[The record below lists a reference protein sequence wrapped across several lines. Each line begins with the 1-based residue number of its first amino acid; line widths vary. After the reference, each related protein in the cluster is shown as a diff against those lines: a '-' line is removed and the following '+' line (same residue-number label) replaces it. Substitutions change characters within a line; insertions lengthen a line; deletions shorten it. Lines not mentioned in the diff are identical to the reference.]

1 MGELCVSR
9 SSLLLKGDVSV
20 NKPRRLE
27 TAGFLFPG
35 VGLLA
40 VFIIFPILLTAWV
53 SLNHWSML
61 TPLSDMNFV
70 GFENYSKIFEQET
83 FKKALLNTFTY
94 SAANLVVMIPLSLLF
109 GILLYQAALKGT
121 ALVRTLLFLPYI
133 IPSVAVAIVWGYLY
147 SPMFGPFNE
156 ILAFFHIPAQQ
167 WLGSLDQAMMSLV
180 MLNVWQTLGYYV
192 VIVIAG
198 LTEISQDYYEAA
210 AIDGANSLQKLFYI
224 TIPLLKRSLSFIVI
238 IMTINTLQVFD
249 PIYVLTQGG
258 PANSTNVVSYHM
270 YDTAFNFGNPGQ
282 ASAMAFILYVVV
294 LFFTILQLR
303 LFKTDY

>member
-1 MGELCVSR
+1 M
-9 SSLLLKGDVSV
+9 
-20 NKPRRLE
+20 NKPRNL
-27 TAGFLFPG
+27 TTVGFLFPG

-61 TPLSDMNFV
+61 TPLSEMNFV

-83 FKKALLNTFTY
+83 FKTALVNTFMY
-94 SAANLVVMIPLSLLF
+94 SVSNLIIMIPLSLLI
-109 GILLYQAALKGT
+109 GLLLYQAALKGT

-147 SPMFGPFNE
+147 SPMYGPFNE
-156 ILAFFHIPAQQ
+156 ILNFFHLPAQE

-180 MLNVWQTLGYYV
+180 ILNVWQTLGYYV

-210 AIDGANSLQKLFYI
+210 SIDGANAFQKLIYI
-224 TIPLLKRSLSFIVI
+224 TIPLLKRSMSFIVI

-258 PANSTNVVSYHM
+258 PANSTTVVSYHM
-270 YDTAFNFGNPGQ
+270 YDTAFNFGNAGQ

-294 LFFTILQLR
+294 LLFTILQLR

>member
-1 MGELCVSR
+1 M
-9 SSLLLKGDVSV
+9 
-20 NKPRRLE
+20 NKPRSL
-27 TAGFLFPG
+27 TTIGFLFPG
-35 VGLLA
+35 VGLLS

-61 TPLSDMNFV
+61 TPISEMNFV
-70 GFENYSKIFEQET
+70 GLENYTKIFEQTT
-83 FKKALLNTFTY
+83 FKKALVNTFTY
-94 SAANLVVMIPLSLLF
+94 SLFNLIIMVPLAVIIGL
-109 GILLYQAALKGT
+109 LLYQVQLKGN

-133 IPSVAVAIVWGYLY
+133 IPPVAVAIVWGYLY
-147 SPMFGPFNE
+147 SPMYGPFNE
-156 ILAFFHIPAQQ
+156 ILAFFHIPSQN
-167 WLGSLDQAMMSLV
+167 WLGSLDQAMMSLII
-180 MLNVWQTLGYYV
+180 LNIWQTLGYYV

-210 AIDGANSLQKLFYI
+210 SIDGANSLQKLFYL
-224 TIPLLKRSLSFIVI
+224 TIPLLKRSLAFVVI

-258 PANSTNVVSYHM
+258 PANSTTVVSYHM
-270 YDTAFNFGNPGQ
+270 YDTAFNFGNAGQ
-282 ASAMAFILYVVV
+282 ASAMAFILYLVV

>member
-1 MGELCVSR
+1 M
-9 SSLLLKGDVSV
+9 K
-20 NKPRRLE
+20 KPRRLE
-27 TAGFLFPG
+27 TVGFLFPG
-35 VGLLA
+35 IGLLA

-61 TPLSDMNFV
+61 TPLSEMNFV
-70 GFENYSKIFEQET
+70 GFENYAKIFEQET
-83 FKKALLNTFTY
+83 FKRALINTFTY

-109 GILLYQAALKGT
+109 GLLLYQAALKGT

-156 ILAFFHIPAQQ
+156 ILAFFHLPAQQ
-167 WLGSLDQAMMSLV
+167 WLGSLDQAMLSLV
-180 MLNVWQTLGYYV
+180 ILNVWQTLGYYV

-303 LFKTDY
+303 LFKTDF

>member
-1 MGELCVSR
+1 M
-9 SSLLLKGDVSV
+9 
-20 NKPRRLE
+20 NKPRTL
-27 TAGFLFPG
+27 TTLGFLSPG

-53 SLNHWSML
+53 SLNHWSMM
-61 TPLSDMNFV
+61 TPLSEMNYV
-70 GFENYSKIFEQET
+70 GFENYARIFDQET
-83 FKKALLNTFTY
+83 FKKALLNTFSY
-94 SAANLVVMIPLSLLF
+94 SIANLIVMIPLSLMIGL
-109 GILLYQAALKGT
+109 LLYQAALKGK

-147 SPMFGPFNE
+147 SPMYGPFNE
-156 ILAFFHIPAQQ
+156 ILSFFHLPTQE

-180 MLNVWQTLGYYV
+180 ILNVWQTLGYYV

-210 AIDGANSLQKLFYI
+210 SIDGANAFQKLFHI
-224 TIPLLKRSLSFIVI
+224 TIPLLKRSMSFIVI

-258 PANSTNVVSYHM
+258 PANSTNVVSFHM
-270 YDTAFNFGNPGQ
+270 YDTAFNFGNAGQ
-282 ASAMAFILYVVV
+282 ASAMAFILYLVV

>member
-1 MGELCVSR
+1 M
-9 SSLLLKGDVSV
+9 
-20 NKPRRLE
+20 NKPRNL
-27 TAGFLFPG
+27 TTIGFLFPG

-61 TPLSDMNFV
+61 TPLSEMNFV
-70 GFENYSKIFEQET
+70 GFENYSKIFDQDT
-83 FKKALLNTFTY
+83 FKKALVNTFMY
-94 SAANLVVMIPLSLLF
+94 SISNLIVMIPLSLIL
-109 GILLYQAALKGT
+109 GLLLYQAALKGT
-121 ALVRTLLFLPYI
+121 AIVRTFLFLPYI

-147 SPMFGPFNE
+147 SPMYGPFNE
-156 ILAFFHIPAQQ
+156 ILDFFHLPAQQ

-180 MLNVWQTLGYYV
+180 ILNVWQTLGYYV
-192 VIVIAG
+192 IIVIAG

-210 AIDGANSLQKLFYI
+210 SIDGANAIQKLFYI
-224 TIPLLKRSLSFIVI
+224 TIPLLKRSMSFIVI

-258 PANSTNVVSYHM
+258 PANSTTVVSYHM
-270 YDTAFNFGNPGQ
+270 YDTAFNFGNAGQ
-282 ASAMAFILYVVV
+282 ASAMAFILYLVV
-294 LFFTILQLR
+294 LLFTILQLR